1 MIRLLVS
8 VCLLSVC
15 LLFIS
20 LSVRPY
26 LDFSEVLRFARNSS
40 RGNSTICKN
49 DKKTIHAGFSYRRK
63 VLGEGG
69 RSERASMIDRFF
81 FGQNIWE

>member
-1 MIRLLVS
+1 MVIPITQEEIVKIRVLVS

-26 LDFSEVLRFARNSS
+26 LDFSEVLRFARNSP
-40 RGNSTICKN
+40 RGNSMICKN

-69 RSERASMIDRFF
+69 LP
-81 FGQNIWE
+81 NVHP